1 VGGWRLLG
9 LAVGVGCSLL
19 VAMLKGEA
27 KTKDIR
33 YRYLSPSLSP
43 PLTSFLASYLVIEG
57 KMGVGAG

>member
-1 VGGWRLLG
+1 
-9 LAVGVGCSLL
+9 
-19 VAMLKGEA
+19 MLKGEA